1 MSRKTATLPRP
12 ASGRYPKLHSV
23 TPLPGSRNEGT
34 EGGWIEVLVMA
45 REDMEAAW
53 QPSIQRDRSVV
64 HRTACEQG
72 KQFRDSVL
80 SFLQANHLL
89 GAVRWM
95 SDPGSTPMVTLLCTP
110 RVLEQLQGSSLFDA
124 GRTANCE
131 MYT

>member
-1 MSRKTATLPRP
+1 MSRKIATSPRP
-12 ASGRYPKLHSV
+12 ASGRFPKLHSV
-23 TPLPGSRNEGT
+23 TPLPGSRNEGA
-34 EGGWIEVLVMA
+34 EGGWMEVLVMA
-45 REDMEAAW
+45 REEMEAAW

-80 SFLQANHLL
+80 SFLQANQLL
-89 GAVRWM
+89 GGVRWM
-95 SDPGSTPMVTLLCTP
+95 SDPGSTPMVTLLCTQ

-124 GRTANCE
+124 GRTASCE